1 MSNVFKNKLDTFKS
15 DLTGEE
21 REYTANNYLWLVLQD
36 KFGMTQSE
44 FNRKLDDSEDMA
56 VLEITTAILIANGL
70 DVTVEEV
77 AENTTPEMTNE
88 FYTNFIKA
96 AYPSRAEYLEMAQQA
111 NRETEIEKQIGTSYM
126 LIAKNTLVCRKMNSY
141 SITI

>member
-96 AYPSRAEYLEMAQQA
+96 AYPSRAEYLEMAQQV
-111 NRETEIEKQIGTSYM
+111 NRETEIEK
-126 LIAKNTLVCRKMNSY
+126 
-141 SITI
+141 